1 MFPKSPI
8 KNKNLG
14 LFPKL
19 WVNLAYLRMVGSG
32 LKSG

>member
-1 MFPKSPI
+1 MPSKAPI
-8 KNKNLG
+8 KNKNPG

-19 WVNLAYLRMVGSG
+19 WVNPVYLRMVGSG